1 MESTG
6 DSADMNTVSGRKDKR
21 RLIRLIAMFFIF
33 LPLIGYNSG
42 CEAGLGTIPEPKQVK
57 LGGQQTS
64 IGPDSDLKIPSS
76 VISAYPAAVSRFQG
90 VLNSLSGANN
100 VPITVNIFKEKSEGN
115 LSKDVIAALKRKEG
129 YYVEVRSDGIRLIG
143 ADELGVLYGLTTLKK
158 MAVKWGGNIPR
169 GHVLDWPDHKY
180 RLLHITVINL
190 TVKDA
195 KDLIVKASESKFNG
209 LIMEIE
215 SGWTELSSLRVQP
228 IRKPELEK
236 PLTKEDLKVILRF
249 ARENGLEVIPEL
261 KLLTHQ
267 DKFFRRYYPEL
278 MYNEWTYDPGKE
290 ETYSVV
296 LPVLDEII
304 GIVNPRAFHIGH
316 DEVAGADPTK
326 KRILNEGEEALPPE
340 LFLKD
345 VLRLHSYLKERGIE
359 TWMWGD
365 MLLGKEEFPEMLQRH
380 LHGASG
386 YADLRGRIPKDI
398 VIVDW
403 HYADDQSAFPSALA
417 FAESGHRVLG
427 ATWKKE
433 KTIRNF
439 SRYVASMP
447 SGGEGMVATT
457 WAHVPKK
464 EWAVV
469 DNIIGISAD
478 AFWNAR

>member
-1 MESTG
+1 M
-6 DSADMNTVSGRKDKR
+6 
-21 RLIRLIAMFFIF
+21 
-33 LPLIGYNSG
+33 
-42 CEAGLGTIPEPKQVK
+42 
-57 LGGQQTS
+57 
-64 IGPDSDLKIPSS
+64 
-76 VISAYPAAVSRFQG
+76 
-90 VLNSLSGANN
+90 
-100 VPITVNIFKEKSEGN
+100 PITVNIFQEKAEGN
-115 LSKDVIAALKRKEG
+115 LSKEVVAALKRKEG
-129 YYVEVRSDGIRLIG
+129 YYIEVSGGGVRLLG
-143 ADELGVLYGLTTLKK
+143 SDELGVLYGLTTLKK
-158 MAVKWGGNIPR
+158 MAINRGGKIPR

-190 TVKDA
+190 SVKDA

-209 LIMEIE
+209 LIMEFE
-215 SGWTELSSLRVQP
+215 SGWTELSSLKVQP

-236 PLTKEDLKVILRF
+236 PLTKEDLKEILRF

-278 MYNEWTYDPGKE
+278 MYNAWTYDPRKE

-296 LPVLDEII
+296 LPVLDEVI
-304 GIVNPRAFHIGH
+304 GIVNPRAVHIGH
-316 DEVAGADPTK
+316 DEVAGADPGK
-326 KRILNEGEEALPPE
+326 KILNEDEKALPPE

-345 VLRLHSYLKERGIE
+345 VMRLHSYLKERGIE

-365 MLLGKEEFPEMLQRH
+365 MLLGKEEFPGMLQRH

-386 YADLRGRIPKDI
+386 YASLRGRIPKDI

-403 HYADDQSAFPSALA
+403 HYADDQSAFPSASA

-427 ATWKKE
+427 STWKKD

-439 SRYVASMP
+439 SRYVANMP
-447 SGGEGMVATT
+447 AGAGEGMVATT

-464 EWAVV
+464 EWGIV
-469 DNIIGISAD
+469 DNIIEVSGE